1 VCLVRPMKLSWD
13 RRDAGCF
20 GPSQSVSWLLIDPFL
35 SPLWLYAR
43 HTAGC
48 QYITRYAPLS
58 ARLIGG
64 HLSKAPSMCCQM
76 LRNRVGMSFV
86 WLAGEQKNQE

>member
-1 VCLVRPMKLSWD
+1 MKLSWD
-13 RRDAGCF
+13 RGMLAVL
-20 GPSQSVSWLLIDPFL
+20 GPVVRVSWLLIDPFL

-86 WLAGEQKNQE
+86 LLVNRKIRN